1 MEIKCLIVDDEP
13 PAVDELNY
21 ILSGIDPVV
30 VLGSANSAE
39 SAINAIRARQPDLVF
54 LDIKMPGQDGFEVI
68 KACDSFRKSPFFVFA
83 TAYDEHAVTAFEAS
97 AVDYLLKPFQATR
110 VRESVERVAQLMI
123 GQRQG
128 KLCGQLE
135 KLVEH
140 IHSRRSELTK
150 ISVEHRG
157 RILLLDPENI
167 VYCKAENKTIL
178 ACTEKQCYTLYGTA
192 SLDQL
197 ESKLKRYGF
206 FRSHRGYL
214 VNLACVKEVAPWFNG
229 KYILTTSRQ
238 AATEVPVS
246 RRRVRSLK
254 IQLGL

>member
-21 ILSGIDPVV
+21 ILSGIDHVV

-140 IHSRRSELTK
+140 IHSRRNELTK

-229 KYILTTSRQ
+229 KYILTTSRR